1 MEESNRMKTLVAF
14 FSRAGENYFAGHYKV
29 VDVGNTELAVNQ
41 IRSLIPADQFK
52 IEMAEPYSADYKTCV
67 AQSVRDFKSGVRP
80 PLKNT
85 LSSIA
90 QYDTVILAYPC
101 YCGTAPMA
109 VFSFL
114 EQFDWTGKTILPLC
128 TNEGS
133 GMGRSEAD
141 LCRSCPGAAIAKGL
155 PIIGGAVSGA
165 GEAIKAW
172 LAQNQLMA

>member
-1 MEESNRMKTLVAF
+1 MKILVAF
-14 FSRAGENYFAGHYKV
+14 FSRAGENYFAGQYKV

-41 IRSLIPADQFK
+41 ICDFIPADRFK

-67 AQSVRDFKSGVRP
+67 AQSVRDFKSGARP
-80 PLKNT
+80 ALKST
-85 LSSIA
+85 LPSIA
-90 QYDTVILAYPC
+90 QYDAVILAYPC

-114 EQFDWTGKTILPLC
+114 EQFDWTGKTLLPLC

-141 LCRSCPGAAIAKGL
+141 LRKSCSGASIAKGL
-155 PIIGGAVSGA
+155 PIIGGSVSDA
-165 GEAIKAW
+165 GEAIKTW
-172 LAQNQLMA
+172 LAENHLL